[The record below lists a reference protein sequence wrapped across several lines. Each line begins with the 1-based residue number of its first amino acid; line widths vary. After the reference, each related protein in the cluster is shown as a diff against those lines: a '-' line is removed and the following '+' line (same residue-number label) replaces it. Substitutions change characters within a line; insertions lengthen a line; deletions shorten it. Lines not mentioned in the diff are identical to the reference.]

1 MDKKN
6 LIIGLLLL
14 MAAFLSLQFT
24 APEAPAPEDTAREP
38 APTEE
43 TGEAAPA
50 PAPQDAS
57 SDGSAPAP
65 TETTPA
71 EVADALEPAPTA
83 DGGEGSLV
91 RRSTRVDEEEAPPEE
106 KVTLSN
112 GFIEVTFTND
122 GGAIEQVAL
131 VAREGDKLAYP
142 TEIDG
147 DVPVVFNPPGAKP
160 ALGLSRPSG
169 GAADRPGTRLR
180 QFKLEALDEEQLA
193 ISFVRRD
200 PDGVIIRRVYSLQ
213 PEGKESEEY
222 IINHKSE
229 FAYQPGAGG
238 EDTVVPLNF
247 FLGLGALPPTAGV
260 GAAEALAAGVYDG
273 DETTFFSVTQFFAS
287 SGFLG
292 LFGGGPGQEVL
303 LENTPG
309 TRWATVKNQFFAGI
323 LTLGPETV
331 GSRLYV
337 DDLLL
342 DPDEFDR
349 RKATGLEAALRVDLG
364 ELGPGETQVLEAA
377 FYVGPKEYQ
386 RLTAL
391 GGDQDEVMQ
400 FGWFSWISI
409 PLLLALNGLQWG
421 VGNWGVAIILL
432 TVIVKAILWPLTAV
446 QTKSAKRMQKIS
458 GPMRELREKYKD
470 NPQKMQK
477 ETMRLFKEHKVNP
490 AAGCLPLLVQMP
502 IFLGLFFMLRT
513 ASELRYA
520 GFLWIDDLSA
530 QDQLFVIGGFP
541 VNLLPILMAL
551 SMFFQMRM
559 TPTPSTDNLQRT
571 IFQFMPLV
579 LLVFL
584 YSFASGLVLYW
595 TVSNVLGIFQ
605 QWLTNRSK
613 DPQDVAIEAAAAGG
627 SSGGGSSGG
636 TKAGGGGGQ
645 KGSGGGSRSPQ
656 RPRSKARK

>member
-6 LIIGLLLL
+6 LIIGLVLL

-24 APEAPAPEDTAREP
+24 APNPPPPQETARERS
-38 APTEE
+38 
-43 TGEAAPA
+43 GEAEPERVPTPENTDDTVVDGPA
-50 PAPQDAS
+50 EEAPQRISDSIEPIPTTDDA
-57 SDGSAPAP
+57 
-65 TETTPA
+65 
-71 EVADALEPAPTA
+71 EP
-83 DGGEGSLV
+83 SLV
-91 RRSTRVDEEEAPPEE
+91 RRSKRADEEAALPEE

-131 VAREGDKLAYP
+131 VAEENGKLAYP

-147 DVPVVFNPPGAKP
+147 DVPVVFNPSGAQP
-160 ALGLSRPSG
+160 ALGLSRPAG
-169 GAADRPGTRLR
+169 GSANRPGPRLR
-180 QFKLEALDEEQLA
+180 RFTLEKLDEAQLA
-193 ISFVRRD
+193 ISFIRRD

-213 PEGKESEEY
+213 QQGEESEEY
-222 IINHKSE
+222 IINHKTE
-229 FAYQPGAGG
+229 FGYQPPAGR
-238 EDTVVPLNF
+238 EDTVVPLSF
-247 FLGLGALPPTAGV
+247 FVGLGALPPTGGV

-273 DETTFFSVTQFFAS
+273 DEANFFSVTNFFAS

-303 LENTPG
+303 LESTPG

-323 LTLGPETV
+323 LTLGTETF

-349 RKATGLEAALRVDLG
+349 RKATGLEASLLIDMG
-364 ELGPGETQVLEAA
+364 ELAPNETRVLEAA
-377 FYVGPKEYQ
+377 FYVGPKEYR

-391 GGDQDEVMQ
+391 GGEQDEVMQ

-432 TVIVKAILWPLTAV
+432 TIIVKAILWPLTAV
-446 QTKSAKRMQKIS
+446 QTRSAKRMQKIS
-458 GPMRELREKYKD
+458 GPMKELREKYKD

-520 GFLWIDDLSA
+520 DFLWIADLSA

-541 VNLLPILMAL
+541 FNLLPILMAL

-559 TPTPSTDNLQRT
+559 TPSPSTDNLQRT

-579 LLVFL
+579 LLIFL

-613 DPQDVAIEAAAAGG
+613 DPVDAVAVKEGDATASAGPGG
-627 SSGGGSSGG
+627 SGPRGGGGSGGKSSGTKGGG
-636 TKAGGGGGQ
+636 T
-645 KGSGGGSRSPQ
+645 RSPQ